1 MKPGFRAY
9 LASRLGSRLILL
21 VAITISAAAVAS
33 TGAHFSLLPSP
44 PPAHAPLPR
53 SVASYVGVFEEGV
66 PPGYEPVAAFARAT
80 HKHPN
85 LVGYYSGWAEPFAS
99 SFAERIHKHG
109 AFPYV
114 QIDPNLASV
123 SAIANG
129 RYDIYLR
136 TYADSVRDFAHAVVI
151 GFGHEMNAS
160 WYSWGYGHV
169 PPATFVAAWR
179 HIVKVFHHE
188 GADNVTWLWTINQ
201 DVPGTGPIRSWW
213 PGAKYVTWVGIDGYY
228 FRPSDTFTSVFGH
241 TIDHLRKFTD
251 KPVLLSETA
260 VAPHAGP
267 FPKIGDLFL
276 GMRRYNTLGLVWFD
290 IPQSGGFRQEDWH
303 LEDNREAVL
312 AFRLGISRLTLARPS
327 G

>member
-1 MKPGFRAY
+1 MKPGLRAQ
-9 LASRLGSRLILL
+9 LVSRLGSRLILL
-21 VAITISAAAVAS
+21 VAITISAVAVIS
-33 TGAHFSLLPSP
+33 TGARVSILPP
-44 PPAHAPLPR
+44 PPAHAPLPPK
-53 SVASYVGVFEEGV
+53 VASYVGVFEEGV

-80 HKHPN
+80 RKHPN

-99 SFAERIHKHG
+99 SFAERMHKHG
-109 AFPYV
+109 AIPYV
-114 QIDPNLASV
+114 QIDPTLASV

-241 TIDHLRKFTD
+241 TIDNVRKFTD

-260 VAPHAGP
+260 VAPEAVP
-267 FPKIGDLFL
+267 FVKIGNLFL
-276 GMRRYNTLGLVWFD
+276 GMRKYHTLGLVWFD
-290 IPQSGGFRQEDWH
+290 IPQSGGFRHRNWH
-303 LEDNREAVL
+303 LEDNPTAVL
-312 AFRLGISRLTLARPS
+312 AFRLGIHALTLARPS

>member
-1 MKPGFRAY
+1 
-9 LASRLGSRLILL
+9 
-21 VAITISAAAVAS
+21 
-33 TGAHFSLLPSP
+33 
-44 PPAHAPLPR
+44 
-53 SVASYVGVFEEGV
+53 
-66 PPGYEPVAAFARAT
+66 
-80 HKHPN
+80 
-85 LVGYYSGWAEPFAS
+85 
-99 SFAERIHKHG
+99 
-109 AFPYV
+109 
-114 QIDPNLASV
+114 
-123 SAIANG
+123 
-129 RYDIYLR
+129 
-136 TYADSVRDFAHAVVI
+136 
-151 GFGHEMNAS
+151 MNAS

-241 TIDHLRKFTD
+241 TIDHVRKFTD

>member
-1 MKPGFRAY
+1 MKPGLRAQ
-9 LASRLGSRLILL
+9 LVSRLGSRLILL
-21 VAITISAAAVAS
+21 VAITISAAAVIS
-33 TGAHFSLLPSP
+33 TGARFSIPP
-44 PPAHAPLPR
+44 PPAHAPLPPK
-53 SVASYVGVFEEGV
+53 VASYVGVFEEGV

-80 HKHPN
+80 REHPN

-99 SFAERIHKHG
+99 SFAERMHKHG
-109 AFPYV
+109 AIPYV
-114 QIDPNLASV
+114 QIDPTLASV

-241 TIDHLRKFTD
+241 TIDHVRKFTD